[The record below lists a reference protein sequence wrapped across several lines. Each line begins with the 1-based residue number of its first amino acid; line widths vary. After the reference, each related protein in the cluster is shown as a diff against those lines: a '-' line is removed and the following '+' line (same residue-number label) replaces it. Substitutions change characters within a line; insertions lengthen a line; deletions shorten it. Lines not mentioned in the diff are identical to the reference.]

1 MRFVDRSR
9 ITTDWGC
16 PRARWWG
23 YEFGGRGVARATR
36 AAYFDIGNAIHSA
49 RAALLAGESVDDVVP
64 RILTEFHAGTASQGW
79 EEWKQAEQGA
89 LVAGMIY
96 AWARQVLPTLLAEYE
111 VVAVEQEFPT
121 EIAPGLTMG
130 VKPDSLLERKLDKTL
145 WYYECKTTS
154 HLGPSWGAQWT
165 KAVQLHGTAF
175 LAGQRLS
182 RPIEGMVIDG
192 IYKGY
197 VDKKSNTQ
205 KSILCY
211 GHQRPGLLHGP
222 EVSYVWRAGSK
233 PAPTWEMPGGVQR
246 WVANMPREVL
256 SELFVQTPPI
266 YLQERLVGAY
276 LRQTVV
282 REDVITS
289 AHGDMLEN
297 PDAVEDIMDVVF
309 PQHFA
314 SCAPAIGSPCAWSDC
329 CFNSVVGADPV
340 ASGLYVWRDPHHA
353 AEVVEEK

>member
-1 MRFVDRSR
+1 
-9 ITTDWGC
+9 
-16 PRARWWG
+16 
-23 YEFGGRGVARATR
+23 
-36 AAYFDIGNAIHSA
+36 
-49 RAALLAGESVDDVVP
+49 
-64 RILTEFHAGTASQGW
+64 
-79 EEWKQAEQGA
+79 
-89 LVAGMIY
+89 
-96 AWARQVLPTLLAEYE
+96 
-111 VVAVEQEFPT
+111 
-121 EIAPGLTMG
+121 
-130 VKPDSLLERKLDKTL
+130 
-145 WYYECKTTS
+145 
-154 HLGPSWGAQWT
+154 
-165 KAVQLHGTAF
+165 
-175 LAGQRLS
+175 
-182 RPIEGMVIDG
+182 MVIDG

-197 VDKKSNTQ
+197 VDKKANTQ

-233 PAPTWEMPGGVQR
+233 PAPTWAMEGGVER

-340 ASGLYVWRDPHHA
+340 ASGLYVWREPHHA
-353 AEVVEEK
+353 AETVEEK